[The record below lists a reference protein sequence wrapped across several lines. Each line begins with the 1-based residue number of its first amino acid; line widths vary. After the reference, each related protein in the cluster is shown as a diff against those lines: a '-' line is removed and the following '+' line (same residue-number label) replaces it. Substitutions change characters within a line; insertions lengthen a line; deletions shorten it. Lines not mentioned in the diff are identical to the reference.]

1 MLVACTIILNY
12 LRENR
17 DGVNYFE
24 LNQIAEQAQRR
35 VKEQLNKRQQ
45 QLQQQQQQTQ
55 NKHQKQQQ
63 TNETSNT
70 NVWKTNWTKES
81 FIQKLVE
88 KIAQCSAAINS
99 EETKEDQWDLAKE
112 LTAVGVSPEQDFIG
126 EVLGGRTFEKILIW
140 CINYTYKRSRSIL
153 SFWHKI

>member
-12 LRENR
+12 LRESR

-35 VKEQLNKRQQ
+35 VKEQLNKREQ
-45 QLQQQQQQTQ
+45 QLQQQQTQTQ
-55 NKHQKQQQ
+55 NKQKQQQ

-70 NVWKTNWTKES
+70 NVSLWKTNWTKES

-140 CINYTYKRSRSIL
+140 CINLMFNVHIFTST
-153 SFWHKI
+153 